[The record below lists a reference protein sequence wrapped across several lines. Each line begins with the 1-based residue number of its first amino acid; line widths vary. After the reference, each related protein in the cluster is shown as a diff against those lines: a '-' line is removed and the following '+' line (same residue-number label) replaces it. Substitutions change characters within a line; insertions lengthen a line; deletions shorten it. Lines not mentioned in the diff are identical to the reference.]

1 MIVRLGLLRRY
12 ITVRPVRD
20 TPTEAQVGQVE
31 GRAAALMR
39 PNHQTSMTFPIA
51 LLKTDRCPISCAVVN
66 DVASEDNGVSSYIL
80 PGKGPTR
87 NLLMQN

>member
-1 MIVRLGLLRRY
+1 M
-12 ITVRPVRD
+12 
-20 TPTEAQVGQVE
+20 GQVE

-66 DVASEDNGVSSYIL
+66 DVASEDNGVKFVHLTWKRADEKLVNAKLIS
-80 PGKGPTR
+80 
-87 NLLMQN
+87 N